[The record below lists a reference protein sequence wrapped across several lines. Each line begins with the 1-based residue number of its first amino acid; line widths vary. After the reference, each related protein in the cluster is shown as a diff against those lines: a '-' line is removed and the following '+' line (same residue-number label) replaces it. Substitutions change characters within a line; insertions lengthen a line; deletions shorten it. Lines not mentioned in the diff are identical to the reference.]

1 MSCEYTS
8 TLYCH
13 LMSFP
18 AQKMT
23 SNLRIILTL
32 FDVAALNCVR
42 SSGLLIAVHFI
53 TANSNREIQFIARV
67 ESLISHIEVFFSNFE
82 LKGARFLNGIF
93 PHWGWAR
100 SRSLFSFL
108 PLPEPGGAT
117 SLLGEMMIINITLV
131 SRPLALLQ
139 IPPWPNPH
147 QGFFMSDENIG
158 AHGEKVNRDCSG
170 SHENLEFR
178 FHFDRRSTSFIFLCC
193 HPCFSIFRYQIVNFM
208 YIWAILVY
216 S

>member
-67 ESLISHIEVFFSNFE
+67 ESLISHQEVLFSNFE

-108 PLPEPGGAT
+108 PLPEPGGETRDLSPRRDGDYKYNAGLQT
-117 SLLGEMMIINITLV
+117 PGSITN
-131 SRPLALLQ
+131 PALA
-139 IPPWPNPH
+139 
-147 QGFFMSDENIG
+147 
-158 AHGEKVNRDCSG
+158 K
-170 SHENLEFR
+170 
-178 FHFDRRSTSFIFLCC
+178 STSGFL
-193 HPCFSIFRYQIVNFM
+193 HEWREYRSA
-208 YIWAILVY
+208 WGK
-216 S
+216 SE

>member
-1 MSCEYTS
+1 MMSCEYTS

-67 ESLISHIEVFFSNFE
+67 ESLISHQEVLFSNFE
-82 LKGARFLNGIF
+82 LKGARFLNGI
-93 PHWGWAR
+93 
-100 SRSLFSFL
+100 SRILRMSKVAVPLLFS
-108 PLPEPGGAT
+108 PPPGARWRDQ
-117 SLLGEMMIINITLV
+117 
-131 SRPLALLQ
+131 RPLSSER
-139 IPPWPNPH
+139 W
-147 QGFFMSDENIG
+147 
-158 AHGEKVNRDCSG
+158 
-170 SHENLEFR
+170 
-178 FHFDRRSTSFIFLCC
+178 
-193 HPCFSIFRYQIVNFM
+193 
-208 YIWAILVY
+208 
-216 S
+216 

>member
-67 ESLISHIEVFFSNFE
+67 ESLISHQEVLFSNFE
-82 LKGARFLNGIF
+82 LKRRTFLKWHFPVLRMSKVAVPLLFSPPPGARWRDLSPRRDGDYKYNAG
-93 PHWGWAR
+93 
-100 SRSLFSFL
+100 LQT
-108 PLPEPGGAT
+108 PG
-117 SLLGEMMIINITLV
+117 SITN
-131 SRPLALLQ
+131 PALA
-139 IPPWPNPH
+139 
-147 QGFFMSDENIG
+147 
-158 AHGEKVNRDCSG
+158 K
-170 SHENLEFR
+170 
-178 FHFDRRSTSFIFLCC
+178 STSGFL
-193 HPCFSIFRYQIVNFM
+193 HE
-208 YIWAILVY
+208 
-216 S
+216 